1 MYHGVVADVLVLFN
15 LHRPN
20 DELSHSNVALTH
32 RPAHHQW
39 IIFSR
44 RFTVRIL
51 HLKLRCQFHAL
62 CNERRAHT
70 KK

>member
-1 MYHGVVADVLVLFN
+1 MYHGVVADVLVPFN

-20 DELSHSNVALTH
+20 DELSRSKDALTH
-32 RPAHHQW
+32 RLAHHQW

-44 RFTVRIL
+44 QFTIRIQ
-51 HLKLRCQFHAL
+51 HLKLRRHFRAL